1 MPRDSVA
8 AFRAAEYDEHPVLH
22 LDSASYGLFPRRTV
36 AALHDLAK
44 RRTRGGAIDDAELD
58 GCLDR
63 ARRAAASLVAVDPC
77 EISLVPNTTYG
88 LHLGVGLVAAG
99 PPGVIV
105 VSEGEFPANV
115 LPWMALE
122 SRGFEVRIVPLR
134 AGLPDEAAL
143 RSAALEPEVRAVAV
157 SAVQF
162 NSGYR
167 VELGELGEACRRGGT
182 LFVVDAIQALGTLPL
197 EAEALGIDVLAT
209 GAQKWLL
216 SPWGSGFAWV
226 PARHRDRI
234 VPPVV
239 SWLAVEGG
247 SAFSAASGYA
257 LDYLGDGRRFEP
269 ATLGTQDYLGMA
281 LSIEGL
287 MEVGLGRIREHLRGL
302 HAVVQE
308 WAAERDEVRVIGAD
322 DPERRGGILSLSM
335 PDPEAVRA
343 ALEARDIVVAVRDG
357 LLRISPH
364 VHVTVDDMVRTVEAL
379 DAAVRG

>member
-36 AALHDLAK
+36 AALHDLAE

-364 VHVTVDDMVRTVEAL
+364 MHVTVEDMVRTVEAL